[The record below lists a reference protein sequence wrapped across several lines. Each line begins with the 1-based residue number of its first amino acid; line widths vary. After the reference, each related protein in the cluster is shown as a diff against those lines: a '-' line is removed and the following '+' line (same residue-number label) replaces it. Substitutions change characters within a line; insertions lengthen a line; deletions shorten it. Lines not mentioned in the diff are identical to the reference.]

1 MSAFKKYRS
10 MLRHK
15 RFPDF
20 EEDPEEK
27 NAEQYMKYTAYL
39 LEEYRELQKEL
50 PKVLTS
56 PCPQEITLNQYLLNV
71 QNGIDALK
79 ESPLYLRNRAI
90 FLLISFIT
98 EGMLWNA
105 PISCIRNKNYKIGPY
120 IAKREEAIQQFQ
132 EFSGPLSKVS
142 DIIRSYAAKPYSK
155 MDFSEVTYIDTAP
168 EVDKVIDDLT
178 ELYLRSYS
186 LPTTKKGIVHTNIV
200 RLMRASVLH
209 APQFSI
215 LPYYLT
221 VMFIQKR
228 DILEQP
234 VSADINDTTLY
245 HIKVNSTE
253 LKGITQEEG
262 INLYL
267 QIKKI
272 IDSHRVTNVPSPEM
286 LAKLSDKERIAAL
299 CAVRDTVFAAANVEY
314 ASTEK
319 VADAVSKLC
328 IVSKDRISWLEEQWE
343 KLYYYRDFHGNAV
356 NKKEVISQ
364 CASCEEGKILTA
376 LNTVLQPKNRIRIL
390 AHQKL
395 DAESRQALQRLDKAI
410 LQTDKTLGMNFSGA
424 SDVKMFAR
432 VEKFFKLQRQD
443 ISLLFLRMQFRYF
456 LIDEM
461 EVDPFEETLLES
473 LHHSIFEILSCI
485 QPVSYLEERWSYHI
499 TSKVRLELLPLQEFL
514 LKKRWS
520 KDILISLCM
529 KINVNSHE
537 FFSTFQEFI
546 REIDTKNKL
555 DGFWKNWGKKQ
566 TLVQEYIL
574 KEAFQIALLK
584 IEEYFIEQIMT
595 SIWECICE
603 RGAFLYNKRE
613 KIAPPLSI

>member
-90 FLLISFIT
+90 SLLISFIT

-328 IVSKDRISWLEEQWE
+328 IVSKDRISWLEEQ
-343 KLYYYRDFHGNAV
+343 
-356 NKKEVISQ
+356 
-364 CASCEEGKILTA
+364 
-376 LNTVLQPKNRIRIL
+376 
-390 AHQKL
+390 
-395 DAESRQALQRLDKAI
+395 
-410 LQTDKTLGMNFSGA
+410 
-424 SDVKMFAR
+424 
-432 VEKFFKLQRQD
+432 
-443 ISLLFLRMQFRYF
+443 
-456 LIDEM
+456 
-461 EVDPFEETLLES
+461 
-473 LHHSIFEILSCI
+473 
-485 QPVSYLEERWSYHI
+485 
-499 TSKVRLELLPLQEFL
+499 
-514 LKKRWS
+514 
-520 KDILISLCM
+520 
-529 KINVNSHE
+529 
-537 FFSTFQEFI
+537 
-546 REIDTKNKL
+546 
-555 DGFWKNWGKKQ
+555 
-566 TLVQEYIL
+566 
-574 KEAFQIALLK
+574 
-584 IEEYFIEQIMT
+584 
-595 SIWECICE
+595 
-603 RGAFLYNKRE
+603 
-613 KIAPPLSI
+613 